1 MVSLRRIMQKWP
13 TLALGALSLVAC
25 KDPAK
30 DPPAT
35 GPLASNSAP
44 SQGSS
49 PAVASAS
56 APVVAST
63 APSVSAAP
71 AASGSGAV
79 VAFTLRAPVVG
90 DETEER
96 EQLEVHLALEVG
108 AGAKTKG
115 VELTQKDA
123 IVRKTKVLAVDGKAV
138 TKLQVT
144 YVERSE
150 SVSQNG
156 KEKKGQSPIAGHT
169 FVLTAR
175 DGKIEIADDKGAA
188 VPADEARFVLRSHRA
203 LGKPDAVLSGLP
215 ASLRIGDEVPTLG
228 AALEQRMHG
237 QGDGAPSLSDVKVK
251 LASLADG
258 VAVFDLSFTM
268 KSSSKG
274 GSTTESRLKGTL
286 RVRTSDALVAALVL
300 EGTIAILSTDAK
312 GKTTGTGDMKMS
324 FLAKR

>member
-1 MVSLRRIMQKWP
+1 MVSLRRTMQKWP
-13 TLALGALSLVAC
+13 SLAVTALTLVAC
-25 KDPAK
+25 KDPPK
-30 DPPAT
+30 D
-35 GPLASNSAP
+35 AP
-44 SQGSS
+44 STAASTSATSS
-49 PAVASAS
+49 ASAS
-56 APVVAST
+56 ASVVASAAQS
-63 APSVSAAP
+63 APAATVSAAP
-71 AASGSGAV
+71 AASGSGAA
-79 VAFTLRAPVVG
+79 VAFTLRSPVVG

-108 AGAKTKG
+108 AGTKTKG

-156 KEKKGQSPIAGHT
+156 KEKKGQSPVAGHT
-169 FVLTAR
+169 YVLTAK

-188 VPADEARFVLRSHRA
+188 VPADQARFVLRSHRA

-215 ASLRIGDEVPTLG
+215 ASLKIGDEVPTLG

-237 QGDGAPSLSDVKVK
+237 QGEDAPTLSDVKVK
-251 LASLADG
+251 LASLKDG
-258 VAVFDLSFTM
+258 IGVFDLSFTM
-268 KSSSKG
+268 KSSGKG

-286 RVRTSDALVAALVL
+286 QVRTADAMVGALVL
-300 EGTIAILSTDAK
+300 EGTIAILSKDGK
-312 GKTTGTGDMKMS
+312 GKTSGTGDMKMS
-324 FLAKR
+324 FSAKR